1 MRLRLRSVSRTGRLP
16 GRISSVTKDVL
27 EARNARAQ
35 LSLVHP
41 TLAHHLGELD
51 RGPLTDV
58 DEVLA
63 ALRAVRR
70 LQSALGPRLDEARL
84 QRLLLADAF
93 RSDDVM
99 RPAANVRSTIQ
110 AWTGDVAAP
119 GGRSAPTLEGAPPAA
134 RESAPTG

>member
-16 GRISSVTKDVL
+16 GRLSSVTKDVL
-27 EARNARAQ
+27 EARNARVQ

-70 LQSALGPRLDEARL
+70 LQSALGPRLDEARD
-84 QRLLLADAF
+84 RK
-93 RSDDVM
+93 SV
-99 RPAANVRSTIQ
+99 VSGTS
-110 AWTGDVAAP
+110 VS
-119 GGRSAPTLEGAPPAA
+119 GRVDLGCRRILKTKKHNI
-134 RESAPTG
+134 